1 MRDFVDKGSGGWGS
15 CAEGGGERTL
25 VGALGHPIM
34 ARPMSAQEEALAADR
49 QMGKAVCKVCDAV
62 CVPVEDCLYK
72 APAGETCCGAP
83 ARSAL
88 LALGGVLGLLQLLD
102 LLQFD
107 VSLGGTPAMLSY
119 DPYELWTDVL
129 TAAFFV
135 GGSYSVYAEDKNL
148 ASPVVVSPTEM
159 SSLPSPPVT

>member
-1 MRDFVDKGSGGWGS
+1 
-15 CAEGGGERTL
+15 
-25 VGALGHPIM
+25 
-34 ARPMSAQEEALAADR
+34 MSAQEEALAADR

-83 ARSAL
+83 ARTAL

-107 VSLGGTPAMLSY
+107 VSLGDTPAMLSY

-135 GGSYSVYAEDKNL
+135 GGSYSVYAEDKDL
-148 ASPVVVSPTEM
+148 ASPMVVSPPGRNVFR
-159 SSLPSPPVT
+159 SRPPLVTYLATVCAAPRASDDGAAHPELAVADGCWGPLL